1 MHHMNSRRLLTENIL
16 SLSLLQ
22 MLNYA
27 APLITVPY
35 LVRTLEPAQFGLLSF
50 GQSIALSLRMLTDY
64 GFGLSATRAIAANH
78 RSAPSIART
87 FWIITCAK
95 AILMSASALLL
106 LLAVT
111 LIPKLHQ
118 TPSIFAASFLYV
130 IGAVAFPVWLFQG
143 LEAMKI
149 SAAAFGLARLIS
161 IPSLLIFVQ
170 KPQDCVKAAAIQA
183 GVESLA
189 GFIGMT
195 LLSRRLRIGYYR
207 PSLQDIVHAFREA
220 WPLFLSGSAFS
231 LSNSSATAILGF
243 FASSAQVGYYSA
255 AEKFIKAAI
264 AALNPMNQALYPHVT
279 AKKSESTRLALALIR
294 RSLLVTTALASLVS
308 IAIFCF
314 AHILCRF
321 VLGPHFSASALVLR
335 YMAPLPLLSGLMS
348 VLGTQTM
355 VVFGM
360 DKLLSTIMLSAAAFG
375 IPLTALL
382 SRLFGVAGAALSS
395 LLMALFVVAFMMVA
409 LRARGLAVWQSQ
421 CPAIALST

>member
-1 MHHMNSRRLLTENIL
+1 MNSRDLLTENIL

-50 GQSIALSLRMLTDY
+50 AQSIALYLRMLTDY
-64 GFGLSATRAIAANH
+64 GFGLSATRAIAANR
-78 RSAPSIART
+78 RSAPNIARI
-87 FWIITCAK
+87 FWIITFSK
-95 AILMSASALLL
+95 AILVSASALLL
-106 LLAVT
+106 LVAVT
-111 LIPKLHQ
+111 FIPKLHH

-130 IGAVAFPVWLFQG
+130 IGAVAFPIWLFQG

-149 SAAAFGLARLIS
+149 SAAAFGIARLIS
-161 IPSLLIFVQ
+161 IPSLFLFVQ
-170 KPQDCVKAAAIQA
+170 RPQDCVKAAAIQA

-189 GFIGMT
+189 GFIGIM
-195 LLSRRLRIGYYR
+195 LLWKRFRIRYYR
-207 PSLQDIVHAFREA
+207 PSLLDIVNAFREG

-243 FASSAQVGYYSA
+243 FASPAQVGYYSA

-264 AALNPMNQALYPHVT
+264 AVLNPMNQALYPHVT
-279 AKKSESTRLALALIR
+279 AKKSESPHLALALIR
-294 RSLLVTTALASLVS
+294 RSLLATTAMAALVS
-308 IAIFCF
+308 IAIFFF
-314 AHILCRF
+314 AHGLCRF
-321 VLGPHFSASALVLR
+321 VLGPHFFASALALR

-375 IPLTALL
+375 IPVTALL
-382 SRLFGVAGAALSS
+382 SRLFGVVGAALSS
-395 LLMALFVVAFMMVA
+395 LLVALFIVAFMMVA
-409 LRARGLAVWQSQ
+409 LRARGFTVWQSQ
-421 CPAIALST
+421 CCEIAPST